1 MKPTNEKIRF
11 VFQVFPFCYL
21 SVQSIWSIYWKVSSE
36 TALKDCKIHFWKSA
50 IHWPK
55 LDTECA
61 LWSKFR
67 FWGKSHFFAK
77 KSRIPKNYVI
87 IWDIVLGDKNWH
99 PGASFKPILFLENL
113 KYENIFQKSG
123 FLRKKQCFSACKMTL
138 KAYSELK
145 CRNILILLRMV
156 LN

>member
-1 MKPTNEKIRF
+1 MKKYVLSFKCFNFVMYLCNVFDQYIEKYLQKRLWKIVKFIFENR
-11 VFQVFPFCYL
+11 PFIGRNWTRNVHYD
-21 SVQSIWSIYWKVSSE
+21 QNFDFEEKVIFS
-36 TALKDCKIHFWKSA
+36 
-50 IHWPK
+50 
-55 LDTECA
+55 
-61 LWSKFR
+61 
-67 FWGKSHFFAK
+67 K
-77 KSRIPKNYVI
+77 KSRIPKNDVL

-99 PGASFKPILFLENL
+99 LGASFKPILFLENL

-145 CRNILILLRMV
+145 CRNILILSRMV